1 MVLCPAIQC
10 GPMRKHQQSFKI
22 RSSSMIGVLRISQQ
36 LSPLQRGCLAG
47 QTYGLAHRCRKK
59 PFVLLC
65 LLALLIAIC
74 PRVVMAQELSA
85 TLTGLVTDSTGA
97 VVPHA
102 SIAISLNG
110 VNGVIRTVESDG
122 DGNYVASN
130 LTAGTYS
137 ITVTS
142 AGFETY
148 KASDII
154 LNVAEKHSVNAQ
166 LKPGATSM
174 SITVE
179 DNPVSVDLDSSA
191 QAGTISGVQLREL
204 EISDRNFAMLVT
216 LQPGVVNAGLG
227 DEANTESN
235 TGLAV
240 NGGRPTANNWTV
252 DGADINDSG
261 SNQTLTNTPSIDAIQ
276 EFTLQRGSYDAGYGR
291 SGGGQVLVATKQGS
305 SSYHGDAYEFVRNND
320 FNANEWFT
328 KQGEIASGLPNKPTT
343 YHRNDFGY
351 TFGGPIFIPNH
362 YNSDKKKTFFFWS
375 QEWQKSD
382 VPLVTVLPAASGN
395 EVAGI
400 IADGPGNAPYAPSQA
415 LPKGCALTS
424 NESGAPITV
433 GSVSVP
439 NHSTYIPS
447 TCWSQNA
454 TVYNTKVFAP
464 NTANNGS
471 NDDFSLPATTNFRQ
485 EILRIDHNFSDKLH
499 FFARGM
505 EDISPTLFIGGLWG
519 GASGAQNYPGLA
531 DSTVNTPGKNVVANL
546 TWTISP
552 RLVNELELVFAQ
564 GEYIGAPVSGQFF
577 NDTTGLSLG
586 GLSYTDPYGRVP
598 AVAITGVASYVVPV
612 APYKERN
619 LDRTVFDNFT
629 AILGKHTFRA
639 GFQFQQM
646 LKTENLGGGQANFTF
661 DNTNANA
668 DPANSWSYGDFLLG
682 QAAVYTQGSKDTT
695 PGLHFINSEAYVQ
708 DDWKISHKL
717 TVNLGVRWSRF
728 PAPADDRNT
737 MVNFDLN
744 AFSPANAPTL
754 TTGIGGGNFQ
764 SGPYQTT
771 VGGEPLLPANYA
783 NGLIFPAG
791 AECTAAKALAP
802 LASCSPYGAAINPT
816 HNGFAPRIGFAYNPD
831 GNGKTSIRAGFGI
844 FYDRVLDGI
853 WEDSAFFD
861 PPFVQTATINNAP
874 FDKPSGG
881 SVAAPSTSPNGLFT
895 TGNPD
900 FKIPSYANY
909 NLSVQR
915 QLLPTT
921 TLEIAYVG
929 NQARHLLGQVDANQ
943 PTLAKRTAD
952 EGDQVNV
959 VRNYAGYGVIDQI
972 VPMFTNNFNA
982 LEVSLNHKA
991 HGLTL
996 GVAYTWSKDLT
1007 TSSADRFAQNT
1018 NTYDIKLD
1026 YGPSSFN
1033 TPQVAEVSYVYD
1045 TPWYANQQGAIGRIL
1060 GGWEVSGIT
1069 SFISGG
1075 STRATQTTDPFN
1087 SGSGNGGL
1095 GLGAAYQFLG
1105 GPTIRPDQTGPVHL
1119 TKTVSQW
1126 FQNDGKGNSPFFN
1139 AAANHFGS
1147 EGNGAILGPGVQRW
1161 DMAAIKNVNLAGP
1174 VKFQLRGEFFNAF
1187 NHENFS
1193 GVGTTLGTSSF
1204 GTLTS
1209 GHNPR
1214 IIQVAGK
1221 LIF

>member
-1 MVLCPAIQC
+1 
-10 GPMRKHQQSFKI
+10 
-22 RSSSMIGVLRISQQ
+22 MIGVLRISQQ
-36 LSPLQRGCLAG
+36 LSPLQRGRLAG

-831 GNGKTSIRAGFGI
+831 GNGKTSIRGGFAI
-844 FYDRVLDGI
+844 MYERVQGNDVYNG
-853 WEDSAFFD
+853 ATN
-861 PPFVQTATINNAP
+861 PPFGTTASFNNVLLSNP
-874 FDKPSGG
+874 N
-881 SVAAPSTSPNGLFT
+881 TSLT
-895 TGNPD
+895 TGTTLVAP
-900 FKIPSYANY
+900 IPVASITGIDADNYDLPVSYQYSIGVQRSLGAKSV
-909 NLSVQR
+909 LSVS
-915 QLLPTT
+915 
-921 TLEIAYVG
+921 YVG
-929 NQARHLLGQVDANQ
+929 NQERHQNFYTETNLPPQDLLAALQASNGVGYNQDLPYLGYRSIKQSTDEADAHYNSLQVDLHAN
-943 PTLAKRTAD
+943 
-952 EGDQVNV
+952 
-959 VRNYAGYGVIDQI
+959 VRND
-972 VPMFTNNFNA
+972 
-982 LEVSLNHKA
+982 
-991 HGLTL
+991 LTL
-996 GVAYTWSKDLT
+996 QFGYTLSRAIDPTTGTGSGADLNNV
-1007 TSSADRFAQNT
+1007 SDPYEGWK
-1018 NTYDIKLD
+1018 YDM
-1026 YGPSSFN
+1026 GPSIYDRTN
-1033 TPQVAEVSYVYD
+1033 VAFVNYVYD
-1045 TPWYANQQGAIGRIL
+1045 IPFLRNAENKVLRTAL
-1060 GGWEVSGIT
+1060 GGWELSGIVT
-1069 SFISGG
+1069 METGAPLNIGISGTNVASVVQNSSNRPDVTG
-1075 STRATQTTDPFN
+1075 SISYPHTAAEWFDTSVFSMPAPGTWGDLGHNVVRGPGRDNWNMSLFKAFAFGEKGRRLEFRADGFNVWNHTQFKGDYN
-1087 SGSGNGGL
+1087 NGGISTNFGSSNFGAVTAAYDPRTFQL
-1095 GLGAAYQFLG
+1095 GL
-1105 GPTIRPDQTGPVHL
+1105 
-1119 TKTVSQW
+1119 
-1126 FQNDGKGNSPFFN
+1126 
-1139 AAANHFGS
+1139 
-1147 EGNGAILGPGVQRW
+1147 
-1161 DMAAIKNVNLAGP
+1161 
-1174 VKFQLRGEFFNAF
+1174 KFVF
-1187 NHENFS
+1187 
-1193 GVGTTLGTSSF
+1193 
-1204 GTLTS
+1204 
-1209 GHNPR
+1209 
-1214 IIQVAGK
+1214 
-1221 LIF
+1221 